1 MKIRKSG
8 IRQKDIA
15 EKMNVSPAMISLYL
29 SGQCNMSQ
37 KNIDKLNEIVD
48 NL

>member
-8 IRQKDIA
+8 IRQKEIA
-15 EKMNVSPAMISLYL
+15 KQMDVSPAMLSLYL

-37 KNIDKLNEIVD
+37 KNIDKLNAIID
-48 NL
+48 GL